1 MANFIVYVRPTAL
14 AIAAVFGVAAA
25 AHQASAGG
33 DKQKQEQ
40 VPFEAARLII
50 EFNSTDEDIGVQ
62 FFLDVDSW
70 KTVKVLNPRGQKIFD
85 AAASAN
91 LLRQGGGTELFLES
105 SEPTLDELSIEEFFE
120 LFPEGTYTFTGRTP
134 DGEKLVGAARF
145 THNIPAGPEIVM
157 PQLPANDECAE
168 NVPLPVVIAW
178 NDVTTSIEDKPLDVV
193 RYEVIVVTS
202 PVLLTV
208 ATAGDAAQT
217 LTRAAGGLGGD
228 QAQIGHELAGMSE
241 AVEVIV
247 GEDIFDVHLEGTTV
261 TVPAGLLKPGTEYQL
276 EVLAI
281 EAGGNQTITATC
293 FVTAD

>member
-1 MANFIVYVRPTAL
+1 MATVNRFVAQSAAL
-14 AIAAVFGVAAA
+14 ALAAALGVAAA
-25 AHQASAGG
+25 ATPGTA
-33 DKQKQEQ
+33 DKHERKAEQ
-40 VPFEAARLII
+40 IPFEQTRLII

-120 LFPEGTYTFTGRTP
+120 LFPEGTYRFIGRTP
-134 DGEKLVGAARF
+134 DGEKLVGAAQF

-157 PQLPANDECAE
+157 PQLPANGECAE
-168 NVPLPVVIAW
+168 NVPMPVVIAW
-178 NDVTTSIEDKPLDVV
+178 NDVTTSIEGKPLDVV
-193 RYEVIVVTS
+193 RY
-202 PVLLTV
+202 
-208 ATAGDAAQT
+208 
-217 LTRAAGGLGGD
+217 
-228 QAQIGHELAGMSE
+228 
-241 AVEVIV
+241 EVIV

-261 TVPAGLLKPGTEYQL
+261 TVPSELLAPGTEYGL

-281 EAGGNQTITATC
+281 EAGGNQTIAEKC
-293 FVTAD
+293 FVTAE

>member
-1 MANFIVYVRPTAL
+1 MANANRFVAQSAAL
-14 AIAAVFGVAAA
+14 AMAAALGVAAA
-25 AHQASAGG
+25 APPGSADGHE
-33 DKQKQEQ
+33 QKTEQIPFEQ
-40 VPFEAARLII
+40 VRLII

-120 LFPEGTYTFTGRTP
+120 LFPQGTYRFTGRTP
-134 DGEKLVGAARF
+134 DGEKLVGAAQF

-168 NVPLPVVIAW
+168 NVPMPVVIAW
-178 NDVTTSIEDKPLDVV
+178 NDVTTSIEGKPLDVV
-193 RYEVIVVTS
+193 RY
-202 PVLLTV
+202 
-208 ATAGDAAQT
+208 
-217 LTRAAGGLGGD
+217 
-228 QAQIGHELAGMSE
+228 
-241 AVEVIV
+241 EVIV

-261 TVPAGLLKPGTEYQL
+261 TVPSELLKPGTEYAF

-281 EAGGNQTITATC
+281 EAGGNQTITETC
-293 FVTAD
+293 FVTAE

>member
-1 MANFIVYVRPTAL
+1 MANLIVFARPAAL
-14 AIAAVFGVAAA
+14 AMAAVFAVAAA
-25 AHQASAGG
+25 APQASAGG
-33 DKQKQEQ
+33 DKQKAEQ

-105 SEPTLDELSIEEFFE
+105 SEPTLDELSLAEFFE
-120 LFPEGTYTFTGRTP
+120 LFPEGTYRFTGRTP
-134 DGEKLVGAARF
+134 DGEKLVGAATF

-157 PQLPANDECAE
+157 PQLPANGECAE

-193 RYEVIVVTS
+193 RYEVIV
-202 PVLLTV
+202 
-208 ATAGDAAQT
+208 
-217 LTRAAGGLGGD
+217 
-228 QAQIGHELAGMSE
+228 
-241 AVEVIV
+241 

-261 TVPAGLLKPGTEYQL
+261 TVPAELLKPGTEYQF

-281 EAGGNQTITATC
+281 EAGGNQTITESC
-293 FVTAD
+293 LVTAD

>member
-193 RYEVIVVTS
+193 RYEVIV
-202 PVLLTV
+202 
-208 ATAGDAAQT
+208 
-217 LTRAAGGLGGD
+217 
-228 QAQIGHELAGMSE
+228 
-241 AVEVIV
+241 
-247 GEDIFDVHLEGTTV
+247 GEDVFDVHLEGTTV